1 MRITRYIIAI
11 ITAISLI
18 TAPAYSAGDFLPSR
32 VKDISDR
39 KYEGAVIELLDNAKE
54 SIVISMYT
62 INLGTASNN
71 PVKLL
76 LNDLFEARERDVD
89 VTV

>member
-18 TAPAYSAGDFLPSR
+18 TAPAYSAGDFLSAR

-62 INLGTASNN
+62 INLGTTSNN

-76 LNDLFEARERDVD
+76 LNDLFEARERGVD
-89 VTV
+89 ITV

>member
-1 MRITRYIIAI
+1 MRTTRYLIAI

-18 TAPAYSAGDFLPSR
+18 TAPAYSTDDFLSSR

-62 INLGTASNN
+62 INLGTTKNN
-71 PVKLL
+71 PVKLSHDDL
-76 LNDLFEARERDVD
+76 LEILQKRYF
-89 VTV
+89 